1 MNLPRQLYKL
11 QQIDSEIQR
20 QRQYIEDIV
29 RQLNGNQIL
38 AEAEDILALKK
49 QQLTEIMKRQ
59 RNVEWELEDLT
70 IRDEDINSKLYTGI
84 VRNPKDLL
92 GLKHE
97 AESLKARIADKE
109 DTLLEIMAQVEEL
122 ETQEKSSNQKVNELK
137 QEWQQRQQTL
147 VQKREELKTEL
158 VRLSER
164 QEEMSQQIEPKALG
178 LYQQLKK
185 TRDPAVAIVQQGQC
199 QGCHM
204 TLPIGQWQK
213 AKAGEIVQCSNCSR
227 ILYME

>member
-59 RNVEWELEDLT
+59 RTVEWELEDLT